1 MSIKE
6 VQTQLLK
13 CAKKLCDLE
22 NFVDSQGHVNDLSLQ
37 IPIFF
42 TRGFDFTKTKTA
54 TKQEQT
60 IVNGAEDAYI
70 TSISYSVQ
78 QVVYSTNIAGIQR
91 ENLIFRPAFEVE
103 QGFEFRWNYR
113 LASTQARYLSQSNTV
128 SMASRRSLGYV
139 EVANVLELAKP
150 LKFVAGDAISLEV
163 EPVLNSSTPVPS
175 LNISGDG
182 ITARTNG
189 YLLFMT
195 LRGYRNGV
203 MV

>member
-1 MSIKE
+1 MSVKA

-13 CAKKLCDLE
+13 CSKKLTELE
-22 NFVDSQGHVNDLSLQ
+22 SFVDSQKHINDMSLQ

-42 TRGFDFTKTKTA
+42 TRGFDFTGNKA
-54 TKQEQT
+54 ASKQEQT
-60 IVNGAEDAYI
+60 IVNGAEDAII

-78 QVVYSTNIAGIQR
+78 SVQNIDFSPPVDTLEQ
-91 ENLIFRPAFEVE
+91 LYFRPFFEIE

-128 SMASRRSLGYV
+128 SMASRRSLGYA

-163 EPVLNSSTPVPS
+163 EPVLNNTATPIPAPT
-175 LNISGDG
+175 NICK
-182 ITARTNG
+182 G

-195 LRGYRNGV
+195 LRGFRNGV

>member
-1 MSIKE
+1 MSIKA

-13 CAKKLCDLE
+13 CSKKLSELE
-22 NFVDSQGHVNDLSLQ
+22 SFVDSQKHINDMSLQ

-42 TRGFDFTKTKTA
+42 TRGFDFTGNKA
-54 TKQEQT
+54 ASKQEQT
-60 IVNGAEDAYI
+60 IVNGAEDAII

-78 QVVYSTNIAGIQR
+78 SVQNIDFPPPVDTLEQ
-91 ENLIFRPAFEVE
+91 LYLRPVFEIE

-128 SMASRRSLGYV
+128 SMASRRSLGYA

-163 EPVLNSSTPVPS
+163 EPVLNNTATPIP
-175 LNISGDG
+175 NPAGDCK
-182 ITARTNG
+182 G

-195 LRGYRNGV
+195 LRGFRNGV
-203 MV
+203 MA